1 MKCPGGCGNE
11 LTDSDVVSKT
21 KSETV
26 VRCMACDTKFTIKN
40 PEKQPEKKP

>member
-1 MKCPGGCGNE
+1 MKCPGQCGRN

-26 VRCMACDTKFTIKN
+26 VRCIACGKTFTIKN